1 MVTCGK
7 RRLLSPLS
15 VAAILFLAAFAVA
28 CGDTAPTVAPELQ
41 APAMEP
47 TSAPAVTAEQE
58 ASTSPQAPVASS
70 GQTTGAGE
78 PLPTAT
84 SVPPSPTSTPPP
96 KPAGY
101 LHGAEHGIALLQT
114 TRQPSETREGW
125 VDISLTLATL
135 KFGGDVASREHQVE
149 PNSMCYV
156 NRQPPDDC
164 LFIAWGS
171 EEQFEAE
178 IRVSHWTS
186 DPGRALKTDILVV
199 TFEAAANAN
208 KASLYFG
215 DQHKIPIDLQGDAPP
230 VEPNAD
236 PALAPAPSAS
246 SGKSAGYFVDI
257 DYGIAVTGVVRRGQ
271 SSSHPTISLIDVYIS
286 VLSLAEGEEV
296 AAAINVG
303 VADNSDICLGHSS
316 RMECLK
322 IKWGPESQFDA
333 ALVIE
338 NEINVAWP
346 RGMGLQLPFRFVV
359 PSSTEQAT
367 VEFGEHQIPI
377 DLKGMTG
384 EAPAYDY
391 RLHYQ
396 ELAAGSTL
404 YASNQKRVVLEAI
417 RQEEDSGRIVLV
429 FNVTNDSE
437 AADFAPAIALAGS
450 RVSESGTVF
459 DGELH
464 AAAGWTPPTYQ
475 FELGRLAPGQNTK
488 TEIAISRVVGEDRER
503 WRLISYSPNPEERP
517 DGVVLQLIVSD
528 SLTDAGTAGPI
539 SGYAAYDR
547 FPRESDY
554 WAGTLLWRYETGGNG
569 DSAPTVS
576 NGAVYVGS
584 WNGHIHAL
592 DAATG
597 DILWQNQVNREGSP
611 DSSPAVSGGIVY
623 VGSWEGHIY
632 ALDAATGDL
641 LWRYQVGV
649 SGSSG
654 SSSPAVS
661 GGVAYFVGYWGGDS
675 LRLGN
680 ASLFA
685 LDAVTG
691 NLLWRFGFGD
701 YKPSSPA
708 VSGGIV
714 YVGFWNGHIYALD
727 AVTGNLLW
735 RHDTD
740 GMVDSSPAVS
750 GGVVYVG
757 SNDHHLYALDAATG
771 ELLWRYE
778 TDSMV
783 DSSPAVSGG
792 VVYVGSR
799 YGHLYALDAATGELL
814 WRYDADS
821 RVGSAPAVSGG
832 VVYVGSDDHHL
843 YALDAATGE
852 LLWRYNAGS
861 RAGASPVVS
870 GGVVYMGSDSG
881 DLHAIAAA
889 PPR

>member
-7 RRLLSPLS
+7 RRLLSPLLPLS
-15 VAAILFLAAFAVA
+15 VAAILFLAVFAVA
-28 CGDTAPTVAPELQ
+28 CGDTAPIVAPELQ

-70 GQTTGAGE
+70 GQTTGAGG

-135 KFGGDVASREHQVE
+135 KFGGDVASREHRVE

-178 IRVSHWTS
+178 IRASHWTS

-215 DQHKIPIDLQGDAPP
+215 DQHKIPIDLQGDATP
-230 VEPNAD
+230 VEPNAN

-246 SGKSAGYFVDI
+246 SGKSAGYFVDT
-257 DYGIAVTGVVRRGQ
+257 DYGIAVTGVRRGQ
-271 SSSHPTISLIDVYIS
+271 SSSHPTISLIDVDIS

-316 RMECLK
+316 RMECLR

-333 ALVIE
+333 ALVIK

-367 VEFGEHQIPI
+367 VEFGEHRIPI

-404 YASNQKRVVLEAI
+404 YDSNRKRVVLEAI
-417 RQEEDSGRIVLV
+417 RQKEDAGRIVLV
-429 FNVTNDSE
+429 FSVTNDSE
-437 AADFAPAIALAGS
+437 AADFAPAIEMAGS

-459 DGELH
+459 DGELD

-488 TEIAISRVVGEDRER
+488 TEIAISRVVGQDRER

-517 DGVVLQLIVSD
+517 DGVVLQLTVSD
-528 SLTDAGTAGPI
+528 SLTGAGTPGPI

-547 FPRESDY
+547 FPGESDY
-554 WAGTLLWRYETGGNG
+554 WAGTLNG
-569 DSAPTVS
+569 ISYAFQSFHVIS
-576 NGAVYVGS
+576 S
-584 WNGHIHAL
+584 AL
-592 DAATG
+592 DEYG
-597 DILWQNQVNREGSP
+597 DHDAECKSRLGNQYRLADWNDLTSW
-611 DSSPAVSGGIVY
+611 VSGGGSIPELIAGLRLRKEGDPASIYPHDGAEIDGSLPKVSLNGEERLNNGRRHFFISRHDHVLPGY
-623 VGSWEGHIY
+623 FLAHAHIDNYHISLGSWYGEGGTTLCYNMPPGTGTVVGTGTEPAAPMANGISYAFQSFHVISS
-632 ALDAATGDL
+632 ALDEYGDHDAECKSRL
-641 LWRYQVGV
+641 GNQYRLADWNDLT
-649 SGSSG
+649 SW
-654 SSSPAVS
+654 VS
-661 GGVAYFVGYWGGDS
+661 GGGSIPELIAG
-675 LRLGN
+675 LRLRKEGDP
-680 ASLFA
+680 ASIYPHDGAEIDGSLP
-685 LDAVTG
+685 
-691 NLLWRFGFGD
+691 
-701 YKPSSPA
+701 K
-708 VSGGIV
+708 VSL
-714 YVGFWNGHIYALD
+714 NGEERLNNGRRHFFIS
-727 AVTGNLLW
+727 
-735 RHDTD
+735 RHDHVLPGYFLAHAHID
-740 GMVDSSPAVS
+740 NYHISLGSWYVE
-750 GGVVYVG
+750 GGTT
-757 SNDHHLYALDAATG
+757 LC
-771 ELLWRYE
+771 
-778 TDSMV
+778 
-783 DSSPAVSGG
+783 
-792 VVYVGSR
+792 
-799 YGHLYALDAATGELL
+799 
-814 WRYDADS
+814 
-821 RVGSAPAVSGG
+821 
-832 VVYVGSDDHHL
+832 
-843 YALDAATGE
+843 
-852 LLWRYNAGS
+852 YN
-861 RAGASPVVS
+861 PT
-870 GGVVYMGSDSG
+870 
-881 DLHAIAAA
+881 L
-889 PPR
+889 

>member
-70 GQTTGAGE
+70 GQTTGAGG

-135 KFGGDVASREHQVE
+135 KFGGDVASREHRVE

-178 IRVSHWTS
+178 IRASHWTS

-215 DQHKIPIDLQGDAPP
+215 DQHKIPIDLQGDATP
-230 VEPNAD
+230 VEPNAN

-246 SGKSAGYFVDI
+246 SGKSAGYFVDT
-257 DYGIAVTGVVRRGQ
+257 DYGIAVTGVRRWQ
-271 SSSHPTISLIDVYIS
+271 SSSHPTISLIDVDIS

-346 RGMGLQLPFRFVV
+346 RGMGLQFPFRFVV

-367 VEFGEHQIPI
+367 VEFGEHRIPI

-404 YASNQKRVVLEAI
+404 YDSNRKRVVLEAV
-417 RQEEDSGRIVLV
+417 RQKEDAGRIGLV
-429 FNVTNDSE
+429 FRLTNDSE
-437 AADFAPAIALAGS
+437 AADFAPAIELAGS

-459 DGELH
+459 DGELDT
-464 AAAGWTPPTYQ
+464 AAGWTPPIYQ
-475 FELGRLAPGQNTK
+475 FELVGRLAPGQNT
-488 TEIAISRVVGEDRER
+488 TIEIAISRVVGQDRER

-517 DGVVLQLIVSD
+517 DGVVLQLTVSD
-528 SLTDAGTAGPI
+528 SLTDAGTPGPI

-547 FPRESDY
+547 FPGESDY

-584 WNGHIHAL
+584 WDGHIHAL

-597 DILWQNQVNREGSP
+597 DILWQNQVNREGSA

-623 VGSWEGHIY
+623 VGSWDGHIY
-632 ALDAATGDL
+632 ALDAATGEL
-641 LWRYQVGV
+641 RWHHKVGER
-649 SGSSG
+649 GSSG

-661 GGVAYFVGYWGGDS
+661 GGVAYFVGWSGGS
-675 LRLGN
+675 VLRLGR
-680 ASLFA
+680 ASVFA

-701 YKPSSPA
+701 YTPSSPA
-708 VSGGIV
+708 VSGGAV
-714 YVGFWNGHIYALD
+714 YVGSRDDLYALN
-727 AVTGNLLW
+727 AATGDTLW
-735 RHDTD
+735 SYQTD
-740 GMVDSSPAVS
+740 GIVDSSPAVS
-750 GGVVYVG
+750 GGAVYVG
-757 SNDHHLYALDAATG
+757 SDDHHLYALHAANG
-771 ELLWRYE
+771 ALLWRYQ
-778 TDSMV
+778 TDGRV

-799 YGHLYALDAATGELL
+799 DGHLYALDAATGDLL
-814 WRYDADS
+814 WRYNTGGREES
-821 RVGSAPAVSGG
+821 SPVVSGG

-843 YALDAATGE
+843 YALDAATGD

-881 DLHAIAAA
+881 ALHAIAAA